1 MRSGGSFARG
11 EDFGDGIRV
20 MFRIQ
25 FLIFF
30 FESARVF
37 PGVARAA
44 AMGSGMRVTRH
55 DLNSGPFGEGVNFV
69 LELSDCLV
77 G

>member
-1 MRSGGSFARG
+1 
-11 EDFGDGIRV
+11 
-20 MFRIQ
+20 
-25 FLIFF
+25 
-30 FESARVF
+30 
-37 PGVARAA
+37 
-44 AMGSGMRVTRH
+44 MGSGMRVTRH